1 MGTKRQVFENEK
13 WSIFKS
19 KEKNLSF
26 VFFNYFTD
34 MNDVTIFVNHNV
46 AVMSILDL
54 QQETEDTVGRHRGYK
69 IAPRSF
75 ETLTTFVTK
84 FLVSSKIQNT

>member
-1 MGTKRQVFENEK
+1 MLEIGLNFLTKREEFE
-13 WSIFKS
+13 FC
-19 KEKNLSF
+19 
-26 VFFNYFTD
+26 FFNYVTN

-54 QQETEDTVGRHRGYK
+54 QQETEDTVGRHRGYE

-84 FLVSSKIQNT
+84 FLLSSKININT

>member
-1 MGTKRQVFENEK
+1 
-13 WSIFKS
+13 
-19 KEKNLSF
+19 
-26 VFFNYFTD
+26 

-54 QQETEDTVGRHRGYK
+54 QQETEDTVGRHRGYE

-84 FLVSSKIQNT
+84 FLLSSKIHINTKGSSYKN